1 MCVIIVIVVALYT
14 LIISLGFISAA
25 IESKKDKSYIK
36 DVMHIIHE
44 IKDII
49 HKEE

>member
-1 MCVIIVIVVALYT
+1 MYVIMIIAVVLYT
-14 LIISLGFISAA
+14 LILSLGFVSAA
-25 IESKKDKSYIK
+25 IENKKDKSYIK